1 MKTFNSLLILTVVVC
16 LSFTT
21 IIKAQAPET
30 HIVTLHVNTTDI
42 KKPNVNDF
50 ANFGQSEDVSN
61 ENFTINVRKGDIII
75 WKGVSSSAPETDLVS
90 IKSINHEGGV
100 NVFGQNVI
108 NGDGEMPAIVTA
120 TVILGNPGD
129 EDKYKLS
136 FKVFVNGVQK
146 NGTFHI
152 DPKIIVNQ

>member
-1 MKTFNSLLILTVVVC
+1 MKTFKPWFILSVAVC
-16 LSFTT
+16 LLSPAFVN
-21 IIKAQAPET
+21 AQAPET
-30 HIVTLHVNTTDI
+30 HIITLHVNTTDI
-42 KKPNVNDF
+42 TKRNVNDF
-50 ANFGQSEDVSN
+50 ADFGQPEGVSN
-61 ENFTINVRKGDIII
+61 ENYTINVRKGDVII

-108 NGDGEMPAIVTA
+108 NGDGEMPEVVTG

-129 EDKYKLS
+129 EDKYKIS

-152 DPKIIVNQ
+152 DPKIKINQ